1 MGDCY
6 SVELRVKLR
15 KSTKADMQKLM
26 RQWMREEAEWT
37 DVRAGVDWNLAECRR
52 HGIRPD
58 SFAGICKILLA
69 FHQGDAKHVVDGE
82 GFDLFRSGFNAS
94 YGWCSVMVGAFLK
107 MARALEEGSY
117 LEIDRDGGRE
127 IYEIRINDEGEAEV
141 WENRQV
147 VRVNRRSP
155 RKRR

>member
-15 KSTKADMQKLM
+15 KSTKSDMQKLL
-26 RQWMREEAEWT
+26 RQWMRDEAKGT
-37 DVRAGVDWNLAECRR
+37 DARPGVDWNLAERRR

-69 FHQGDAKHVVDGE
+69 FHQGDARHVVDGE

-94 YGWCSVMVGAFLK
+94 YGWNSVMVNAFLK
-107 MARALEEGSY
+107 MAWALEEGSY
-117 LEIDRDGGRE
+117 LEIDRDEGHE
-127 IYEIRINDEGEAEV
+127 IYKTKYDDDEMEV
-141 WENRQV
+141 WENHRPPYE
-147 VRVNRRSP
+147 RR
-155 RKRR
+155 

>member
-15 KSTKADMQKLM
+15 KSTKANMQKLL
-26 RQWMREEAEWT
+26 RQWMREEAEDT
-37 DVRAGVDWNLAECRR
+37 DAHPGVYWGLAEHRR

-58 SFAGICKILLA
+58 SFSGICRILLA

-94 YGWCSVMVGAFLK
+94 YGWNHIMVDAFFK
-107 MARALEEGSY
+107 MAWALEKGSY
-117 LEIDRDGGRE
+117 LEIDRDEGRDLYEVE
-127 IYEIRINDEGEAEV
+127 IDDEGEAEV
-141 WENRQV
+141 WENHRPPCHT
-147 VRVNRRSP
+147 R
-155 RKRR
+155 